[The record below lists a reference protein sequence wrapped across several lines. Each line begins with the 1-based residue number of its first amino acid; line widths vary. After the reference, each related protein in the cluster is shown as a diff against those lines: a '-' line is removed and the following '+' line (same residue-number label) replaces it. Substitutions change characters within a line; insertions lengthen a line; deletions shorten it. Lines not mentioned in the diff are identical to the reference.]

1 MTSGGPGGAGREG
14 DARYGEQQC
23 SLYPLV
29 AEQLMMPPARQSCK
43 GLLPGSGAEAKL
55 LMAGGPTM
63 SDR

>member
-1 MTSGGPGGAGREG
+1 
-14 DARYGEQQC
+14 
-23 SLYPLV
+23 
-29 AEQLMMPPARQSCK
+29 MMPPARQSCK